1 MRHLPYR
8 GRTRASGAGCGVNGN
23 WSTRTA
29 GDGTICPMSDTVRPT
44 DPSRPRYLG
53 VWVAVVL
60 LLVLFG
66 GASSI
71 VADVLFRLA
80 LGI

>member
-1 MRHLPYR
+1 
-8 GRTRASGAGCGVNGN
+8 
-23 WSTRTA
+23 
-29 GDGTICPMSDTVRPT
+29 MSDSARPS

-80 LGI
+80 HGI